1 MQTRNFSVRT
11 LALLLALVLTQPL
24 AFMTQAQA
32 EAGGVPQLP
41 DPGTTG
47 MNRQQQQQLG
57 LQAMS
62 EVYKQMPVLP
72 DSSPETQYI
81 QRLGKKLAA
90 VIPPDR
96 TWPYQFHVIPASDI
110 NAFALPGGPIFVN
123 LGTIQAA
130 DNEAELAG
138 VLAHEMSH
146 VYMQH
151 SAKQAPKSTV
161 AQIIAG
167 LAGAVLPQSG
177 LGNLA
182 RMGIQ
187 FGAGT
192 MLMKYSRA
200 DEAQADSTGAI
211 IMYRAGY
218 NPKAMADFFQK
229 LEQKYGSGGP
239 QLLSDHPN
247 PGNREEAIQQEVRNW
262 PPKNYITNSAEFPQ
276 IKQDALKIKGYSAQE
291 IANGAKSGQWEQ
303 QNRKNNVVPANL
315 PSSSSS
321 SQSGSGAASG
331 ENTTTATKN
340 ISFKDVKPSGHLMR
354 HDGQGF
360 TIYYPDNWKAGGD
373 SNTTI
378 IGPPS
383 AAAQSGIAYGV
394 IVGNQAS
401 GGGSL
406 DDATQKLAQGMAQE
420 NPGMKISGEMKNID
434 INGTQGRTLELSGKS
449 PLMLNGEPLPERD
462 WLVTL
467 PRPQGGLFYVVFVSP
482 ERDFNQLHPTY
493 QKMLDSLQLQ

>member
-1 MQTRNFSVRT
+1 MQTRNFSARM
-11 LALLLALVLTQPL
+11 LALLLVLVLTQPL
-24 AFMTQAQA
+24 ALMTQAQA
-32 EAGGVPQLP
+32 EAAGVPQLP
-41 DPGTTG
+41 DPGKTG
-47 MNRQQQQQLG
+47 MNREQQQQLG
-57 LQAMS
+57 LQAMG

-81 QRLGKKLAA
+81 QRLGKKLAS
-90 VIPPDR
+90 VIPADR

-229 LEQKYGSGGP
+229 LEQKYGKGGP
-239 QLLSDHPN
+239 QMLSDHPN
-247 PGNREEAIQQEVRNW
+247 PGNRQQAIQQEVRNW
-262 PPKNYITNSAEFPQ
+262 PPKNYITNSADFPQ
-276 IKQDALKIKGYSAQE
+276 VKQDAMKVKAYSAQE

-303 QNRKNNVVPANL
+303 QNRQNHVIPANL
-315 PSSSSS
+315 PASGSN
-321 SQSGSGAASG
+321 QGSGAGG
-331 ENTTTATKN
+331 ENSNATAEN
-340 ISFKDVKPSGHLMR
+340 ISFKDVKPSGHLTR
-354 HDGQGF
+354 HEGQGF
-360 TIYYPDNWKAGGD
+360 TIYYPDNWKVAGD

-383 AAAQSGIAYGV
+383 GQAQSGIAYGA
-394 IVGNQAS
+394 IVGNQPSS

-420 NPGMKISGEMKNID
+420 NPGMTISGDMKPIEV
-434 INGTQGRTLELSGKS
+434 NGTQGRSLELSGKS
-449 PLMLNGEPLPERD
+449 PLTQNGQPLPERD

-467 PRPQGGLFYVVFVSP
+467 PRPQGGLAYLVFVSP

-493 QKMLDSLQLQ
+493 QKMLESLQLQ